1 MERPALTLVMRDYDY
16 LAAIYSGDVVPDGLA
31 LALDRKTPIT
41 QAATDPDI
49 PACELSFS
57 RFLIGL
63 SQGDR
68 SFVSVPF
75 FPTRAFRHRC
85 FFVRRGSD
93 LRVLGDLEGRRV
105 GTNSWPDTG
114 NTWTRAALRE
124 AGVRID
130 RIRWWVGPLDEQYPV
145 RPQSGLPPY
154 VQEAPPGRFL
164 RDMLMAGDLDALMC
178 PFPPVGFYAPDSPLV
193 RLIPNYRGAEQ
204 AYYRRTGIYPAHHI
218 IGIRRAV
225 FERAPR
231 SAVVLY
237 QALDRARLLWQQR
250 RLYTAELTPWTL
262 ADIEE
267 TAALL
272 GEDWQPSGVSANRK
286 VIAAL
291 CAEEL
296 AQGLVTRAIDPATVF
311 ADFEAVLKT

>member
-1 MERPALTLVMRDYDY
+1 MERPALRLVMRDYDY
-16 LAAIYSGDVVPDGLA
+16 LAAIYGGDVVPDGLA
-31 LALDRKTPIT
+31 LTLDRKTPIAD
-41 QAATDPDI
+41 AATDPDI

-68 SFVSVPF
+68 SFVGIPF

-85 FFVRRGSD
+85 FFMRRGSD

-124 AGVRID
+124 AGVRIE

-154 VQEAPPGRFL
+154 VQEVPPNRFL
-164 RDMLMAGDLDALMC
+164 RDMLLAGDLDALMC

-193 RLIPNYRGAEQ
+193 RLIPDYRSAEQ

-225 FERAPR
+225 YERAPQ
-231 SAVVLY
+231 SAVILY
-237 QALDRARLLWQQR
+237 QTLDRARLLWQRR
-250 RLYTAELTPWTL
+250 RLYNAELTPWTL

-267 TAALL
+267 AAALL
-272 GEDWQPSGVSANRK
+272 GADWQPSGVSANGR

-296 AQGLVTRAIDPATVF
+296 AQGLVARPIDPATVF
-311 ADFEAVLKT
+311 ADFEAVLRT